1 MHPDGG
7 VKSRLPYFK
16 AEDRKIKWRVAS
28 LPICEYRNQNHH
40 HPAFCSLTPVLR
52 TLYDL
57 QQKQMA
63 VRI

>member
-28 LPICEYRNQNHH
+28 LPICEYRNQNH
-40 HPAFCSLTPVLR
+40 PLSVCCLTPVLR

-57 QQKQMA
+57 KQKQMA